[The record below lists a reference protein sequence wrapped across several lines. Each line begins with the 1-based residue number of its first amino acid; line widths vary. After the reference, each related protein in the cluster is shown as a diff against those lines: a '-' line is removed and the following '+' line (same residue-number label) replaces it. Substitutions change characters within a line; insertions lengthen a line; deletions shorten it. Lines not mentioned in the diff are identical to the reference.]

1 MRRRRHH
8 TQEIGFSFDSFL
20 DVVANVV
27 GIIIRLILV
36 VWVGARS
43 YNSIK
48 LPPAA
53 AGAHPAAVREESTD
67 QPEPLTDEVRRQHQ
81 ELARLEAL
89 LAEQL
94 GQVSQVRQVGHQVEG
109 ELTRLE
115 TQRLRTEQEHAA
127 LEKDLQRARAVQVQ
141 ALSLEEIRRRCAKL
155 TADIE
160 ALRKLPPA
168 KQTLR
173 YLTPVSRPIHSE
185 ELLFECCHGRVTF
198 IDIAA
203 LMEEMKRGVEDAM
216 EPLRTQWEVQG
227 TAGPVGAFRLRY
239 VVERERAAFETGLG
253 GAPDSRGGFRAN
265 VTGWDVEPV
274 TAERGET
281 LAAALAP
288 GSEYRQITDAI
299 DPQQSTVTFWVYPDS
314 FALYRRLRDAL
325 YERGVVV
332 AGRPLPEGAKM
343 SFSTRRGTVSRG
355 Q

>member
-1 MRRRRHH
+1 MRRRRQHA
-8 TQEIGFSFDSFL
+8 QEIGFSFDSFL

-53 AGAHPAAVREESTD
+53 SPPAAVREDFTA
-67 QPEPLTDEVRRQHQ
+67 QPEPLTDEVRRQRQ

-94 GQVSQVRQVGHQVEG
+94 GQANQVQQTRHQVEG
-109 ELTRLE
+109 ELTLLE
-115 TQRLRTEQEHAA
+115 AQRRRSEQDQAA
-127 LEKDLQRARAVQVQ
+127 LEKVLQRVRAGQVQ
-141 ALSLEEIRRRCAKL
+141 PLSLEEIRKRCAKL

-173 YLTPVSRPIHSE
+173 YLTPVSRPVHSE
-185 ELLFECCHGRVTF
+185 ELLFECCQGRVTF

-203 LMEEMKRGVEDAM
+203 LMGEMKRGVEDAM
-216 EPLRTQWEVQG
+216 EQLRTQWEVQG
-227 TAGPVGAFRLRY
+227 TAGPVGAFCLRY
-239 VVERERAAFETGLG
+239 LVERQRAPFETGLG
-253 GAPDSRGGFRAN
+253 GAPGSRGGFRAN
-265 VTGWDVEPV
+265 VAGWDVEPV
-274 TAERGET
+274 TPDRGET
-281 LAAALAP
+281 LTASLAP
-288 GSEYRQITDAI
+288 GSEFRQVADTI

-314 FALYRRLRDAL
+314 FALYRRLRDYL

-332 AGRPLPEGAKM
+332 AGRPLPEGAKI
-343 SFSTRRGTVSRG
+343 SFSTRHGTVSRG

>member
-1 MRRRRHH
+1 MRRRRQH

-48 LPPAA
+48 PTPAA
-53 AGAHPAAVREESTD
+53 HPSAAVREDFTE
-67 QPEPLTDEVRRQHQ
+67 QPEPLTDEVRRQRQ

-94 GQVSQVRQVGHQVEG
+94 GQVNQVQQARHQVEG
-109 ELTRLE
+109 ELSRLE
-115 TQRLRTEQEHAA
+115 AQRQRTEHDQAS
-127 LEKDLQRARAVQVQ
+127 LEKDLQRARAEQVQ
-141 ALSLEEIRRRCAKL
+141 PLSLEEIRRRCAKL

-185 ELLFECCHGRVTF
+185 ELLFECCQGRVTF

-203 LMEEMKRGVEDAM
+203 LMGEMKRGVEDAM
-216 EPLRTQWEVQG
+216 EQLRTQWEVQG
-227 TAGPVGAFRLRY
+227 TAGPVGPFRLRY
-239 VVERERAAFETGLG
+239 LVERERAPFETGLG
-253 GAPDSRGGFRAN
+253 GAPNSRGGFRAN
-265 VTGWDVEPV
+265 VAGWDVEPV
-274 TAERGET
+274 TAERGEKLT
-281 LAAALAP
+281 ASLAP
-288 GSEYRQITDAI
+288 GSEFRQIADTI

-314 FALYRRLRDAL
+314 FALYRRLRDYL

-332 AGRPLPEGAKM
+332 AGRPLPEGAKI
-343 SFSTRRGTVSRG
+343 SFSTRHGSVSRG